1 MKKLMFAAALSASVF
16 SGTVYG
22 DVSSANIV
30 GYTTVT
36 LAEQWTILGVNFTG
50 IGGEAMDINTAV
62 PYVEG
67 MTKGKNISAAD
78 QIQIQD
84 GKGGYTTYYMSNGL
98 NAKDVVVPGLEGK
111 WAKMATFVPSTDKI
125 PSGTAFWYY
134 RQSVAEPLTLTVA
147 GEVSKLA
154 SSDKEIKESWVHIA
168 NPYPTDLPLNDG
180 IPYVEGMTKGKNIS
194 AADQIQIQDG
204 KGGYTTY
211 YMSNGLNAKDV
222 VVPGL
227 EGKWAKMA
235 TFVPST
241 DKIPAGKGAW
251 FARKGET
258 DFTITVQNPLNK

>member
-67 MTKGKNISAAD
+67 MTKGGSINTAD
-78 QIQIQD
+78 QIQIQN
-84 GKGGYTTYYMSNGL
+84 GKGGYTAYYMSNGL
-98 NAKDVVVPGLEGK
+98 DAKDKPVAGLEGK
-111 WAKMATFVPSTDKI
+111 WALNAKYTPATDKI
-125 PSGTAFWYY
+125 PSGTAFWYC
-134 RQSVAEPLTLTVA
+134 RKEFSEPLTLTVA

-154 SSDKEIKESWVHIA
+154 SSPKEIKESWVHIA

-180 IPYVEGMTKGKNIS
+180 IPFVEGMTKGGSINT
-194 AADQIQIQDG
+194 ADQIQIQNG
-204 KGGYTTY
+204 KGGYTAY
-211 YMSNGLNAKDV
+211 YMSNGLDAKDKPV
-222 VVPGL
+222 AGL
-227 EGKWAKMA
+227 EGKWALNAKY
-235 TFVPST
+235 TPTT
-241 DKIPAGKGAW
+241 DKLPAGKGAW
-251 FARKGET
+251 FARKGAT
-258 DFTITVQNPLNK
+258 DFTITIQNPLNK